1 MDFQPWDSSLP
12 MVEEDIELNL
22 ESKCLLEK
30 EKGIQVQLNG
40 LVETVFWII
49 WNLHSILKQLKL

>member
-40 LVETVFWII
+40 RVETVYWI
-49 WNLHSILKQLKL
+49 N